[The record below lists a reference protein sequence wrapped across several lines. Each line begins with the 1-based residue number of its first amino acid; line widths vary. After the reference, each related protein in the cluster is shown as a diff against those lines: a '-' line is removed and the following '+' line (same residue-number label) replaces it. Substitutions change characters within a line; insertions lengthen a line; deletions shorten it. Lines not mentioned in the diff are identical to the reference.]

1 MTRSLRARPIRVV
14 VRGWTADPGPSRIT
28 RDLPPNGGKSE
39 GMQMSGSHI
48 VEAGDTLGGIAEKY
62 GLKLDDLVRWNN
74 IDNPDLIRV
83 GQKVELSGHQPVDP
97 GEVEPGNPSPMPSQ
111 GQDRTYVVKSGDTLG
126 ALRTRTQPRGSC
138 WPRTTRSPTRTSLP
152 PARN

>member
-1 MTRSLRARPIRVV
+1 MVRA
-14 VRGWTADPGPSRIT
+14 WTADPGPSRIT

-48 VEAGDTLGGIAEKY
+48 VEAGDTLGGIAQKY

-83 GQKVELSGHQPVDP
+83 GQKVELSGHEPVDP

-126 ALRTRTQPRGSC
+126 GIALAHQ
-138 WPRTTRSPTRTSLP
+138 TSWQLLASHNKIADP
-152 PARN
+152 NLITAGQKLIIPDNPH